1 MDDQIDPFLAFVFT
15 NFIVCYVGSLWG
27 LLLCWCMMNV
37 QGVNISSMAYIGLG
51 QGIDQKLVLFFM
63 HQTSL
68 GFYFYSWIIG
78 GTFNFSPR

>member
-1 MDDQIDPFLAFVFT
+1 
-15 NFIVCYVGSLWG
+15 
-27 LLLCWCMMNV
+27 MMNV